1 MYVFDFS
8 GANSKAIFLIDIS
21 HQQINV
27 LRYHQVSEVITK
39 TAVH

>member
-1 MYVFDFS
+1 MYIFYFS
-8 GANSKAIFLIDIS
+8 GANSKAIFLIDIA
-21 HQQINV
+21 HQQINE